1 MLICEVIKLEE
12 ESKRLNMKRILSEAI
27 TVALIIII
35 CTVIIGA
42 IVIIVSPNI
51 EFKHGANVKKNTG
64 SESEISIYL
73 EKIKEALVQVYS
85 EYIDEIDYNTLAE
98 GAISGIAEATGD
110 PYTRY
115 ISDEDFNQMLV
126 EGKEEYV
133 GIGIHLTY
141 DIKSDSILIL
151 GLMPDSPA
159 MEAGLKAGDLIYY
172 VGDMRATYKN
182 FYDAIDIIKG
192 EENTKVKLIVKR
204 GEEALSF
211 EVERKKIKENNIGSE
226 LLEDNIGYIKIWGFE
241 NETYKQFKEQYQ
253 DLVAKNIKGL
263 VIDLRNNPGGFVDQ
277 ALLIANLFVP
287 EAEALKL
294 VSRYGIEH
302 IYKTTSTTE
311 INMPLT
317 ILVNGGSASSAE
329 ILSSIVKDSN
339 KGVIVGTK
347 TYGKGI
353 VQMTKKLEYGGA
365 LTITN
370 AKYYTPSGIEIHK
383 NGIEPNIL
391 VEQAEEYKNE
401 VVVPHDKD
409 TQLLKAIEYIKQNQK

>member
-1 MLICEVIKLEE
+1 MEE
-12 ESKRLNMKRILSEAI
+12 DSKRLNMKKILSEAI
-27 TVALIIII
+27 TIALIIII
-35 CTVIIGA
+35 CTIVIGA
-42 IVIIVSPNI
+42 IFIIVSPNI
-51 EFKHGANVKKNTG
+51 EFKQGSSINKNKG
-64 SESEISIYL
+64 SESEISIYM
-73 EKIKEALVQVYS
+73 EKIKEALVEVYS

-98 GAISGIAEATGD
+98 GAISGIAQSTGD
-110 PYTRY
+110 PYTRF
-115 ISDEDFNQMLV
+115 ISDEEFNKMLV

-141 DIKSDSILIL
+141 DIKNDAILIL

-159 MEAGLKAGDLIYY
+159 MEVGLKAGDIIYY
-172 VGDMRATYKN
+172 VDDMRATSKN
-182 FYDAIDIIKG
+182 FYKAIDVIKG
-192 EENTKVKLIVKR
+192 EEGTKVKLIVKR
-204 GEEALSF
+204 GEEALNF
-211 EVERKKIKENNIGSE
+211 EIERKKIKENNISSE

-241 NETYKQFKEQYQ
+241 NETYKQFKEQYNE
-253 DLVAKNIKGL
+253 LAAKNIKGL

-294 VSRYGIEH
+294 VSRYGVEKV
-302 IYKTTSTTE
+302 YKTTSTTE
-311 INMPLT
+311 INIPLAV
-317 ILVNGGSASSAE
+317 LVNGNSASSAE
-329 ILSSIVKDSN
+329 ILSGILKDSN

-353 VQMTKKLEYGGA
+353 VQKTQKLSYGGA
-365 LTITN
+365 LSITT
-370 AKYYTPSGIEIHK
+370 AKYYTKSGVEIHK
-383 NGIEPNIL
+383 NGIEPSIL